1 MIGVRPVETNNRR
14 LQTMPKGSDLLVAAL
29 ENEGVERIFGVPGEE
44 NLDLLESLRTSG
56 IELVLTRH
64 EQAAAFMAA
73 TYGRLTGKPGVCLAT
88 LGPGALNF
96 STGAAYA
103 HLGAMPM
110 ILITGQK
117 PVMSAKQARFQI
129 VDIVASMKP
138 LTKMTRQIVSAA
150 AIPST
155 VRDAFRVAMEERPGP
170 VHLELPEDVA
180 AAEVETVAVIPVHA
194 AHRPV
199 ASTASL
205 DAAAKI
211 ILAAKR
217 PLVMIGA
224 AGNRP
229 ALVEALSNFVRRTRL
244 PFFNTQMGKGAV
256 DGGSNLYMGT
266 AALSEGDYVH
276 EAVERADLII
286 AIGHDTIEKPPFLMK
301 SAGGPQV
308 VHVAYQSA
316 TVEQVYH
323 PDLEVIG
330 DIAAAVEALAER
342 LEDRLTPDDGMLDL
356 RQKILARINDR
367 AEEARFP
374 ITPQRIVHDVR
385 AVMPDD
391 GIVCLDNGMYKIWFA
406 RNYWTHVANTLLLDN
421 ALATMGA
428 GLPSAMMAAMLH
440 PGRRVMAVCG
450 DGGFMMNSQEME
462 TAVRQGLDLVVVI
475 LNDSAYGMIRWK
487 QAVDRFPDFG
497 MSFGNPDFV
506 RYAEAY
512 GAKGSRVTAVED
524 LAPTLEAAFAGGG
537 VHLVDVPVDYS
548 ENMRVLVDELRN
560 RTPDVECA

>member
-1 MIGVRPVETNNRR
+1 
-14 LQTMPKGSDLLVAAL
+14 
-29 ENEGVERIFGVPGEE
+29 
-44 NLDLLESLRTSG
+44 
-56 IELVLTRH
+56 
-64 EQAAAFMAA
+64 
-73 TYGRLTGKPGVCLAT
+73 
-88 LGPGALNF
+88 
-96 STGAAYA
+96 
-103 HLGAMPM
+103 
-110 ILITGQK
+110 
-117 PVMSAKQARFQI
+117 
-129 VDIVASMKP
+129 
-138 LTKMTRQIVSAA
+138 
-150 AIPST
+150 
-155 VRDAFRVAMEERPGP
+155 MEERPGP